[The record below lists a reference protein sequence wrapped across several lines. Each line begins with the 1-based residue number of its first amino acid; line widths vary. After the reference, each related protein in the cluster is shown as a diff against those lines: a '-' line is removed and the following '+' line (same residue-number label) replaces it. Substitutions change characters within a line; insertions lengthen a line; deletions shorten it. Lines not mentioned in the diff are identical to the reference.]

1 MFKVWNG
8 QLPIAIGGS
17 HMLLWRF
24 FAVFIVTRAESYRF
38 LDFYGCWAGGQL
50 VRLQPRNAPNV
61 YKTQTECW
69 VDTRISD
76 VFQPFRSLLILKQTS
91 LWTSG
96 TKCLYCVSNWSN
108 LCLKLLKKISI
119 LSQTCLG
126 QNVSIWSQFETFL
139 TFETQLRLP
148 LFKSNLRA
156 IWDIFLRCQK
166 GLKHVSKR
174 DLGDLVDRWWI
185 DGLFRYL
192 VFTFK
197 LYDFTIRIVWYIVQ

>member
-1 MFKVWNG
+1 M
-8 QLPIAIGGS
+8 
-17 HMLLWRF
+17 
-24 FAVFIVTRAESYRF
+24 
-38 LDFYGCWAGGQL
+38 
-50 VRLQPRNAPNV
+50 
-61 YKTQTECW
+61 
-69 VDTRISD
+69 
-76 VFQPFRSLLILKQTS
+76 PFRFIIILNSFIYILLGGTLYSLHVQQPYTS
-91 LWTSG
+91 RYLLFLFPMLPLWTSG
-96 TKCLYCVSNWSN
+96 TKFLYCVSNLSN

-148 LFKSNLRA
+148 LFESNLRA
-156 IWDIFLRCQK
+156 IWDIFLRCQN

-174 DLGDLVDRWWI
+174 DLRDLVDRWWI

>member
-61 YKTQTECW
+61 YKTQLN

-76 VFQPFRSLLILKQTS
+76 VFQPFRSLLILKQTLLRRS
-91 LWTSG
+91 MF
-96 TKCLYCVSNWSN
+96 VSWA
-108 LCLKLLKKISI
+108 
-119 LSQTCLG
+119 
-126 QNVSIWSQFETFL
+126 VW
-139 TFETQLRLP
+139 R
-148 LFKSNLRA
+148 
-156 IWDIFLRCQK
+156 
-166 GLKHVSKR
+166 
-174 DLGDLVDRWWI
+174 
-185 DGLFRYL
+185 RYL
-192 VFTFK
+192 YLSRRFSDVFRRYLCFSIYRSWPNF
-197 LYDFTIRIVWYIVQ
+197 LEFAAVWSKYLDGGRRNR